1 MNSEVRVRK
10 ASKAGES
17 LLFATFVQTRY
28 WPAAKATLSPVW
40 ADTVEQYHLPA
51 LIEEFGVLAL
61 TGIDPE
67 HIERWW
73 GTLRQDTMAPATANK
88 RLFRLKHIF
97 KKAVEWGYRVDN
109 PARGIRKHREP
120 RGRVKWL
127 TNAQR
132 DQLVQQANPDLRLY
146 LLAAQYTGARRR
158 SLLELREQDVDFE
171 RNTVT
176 FRATKNGDDYSVPL
190 HPKLREML
198 HGRLTGQREAYL
210 LPRYTAGGLSRAFKR
225 LALRSGLADYR
236 FHDLRHDLATRL
248 ACHGANQRLIMDVLG
263 HRDPRASVRY
273 THLSHDAIKQTM
285 EACLS

>member
-1 MNSEVRVRK
+1 MVSEFRK
-10 ASKAGES
+10 MSGSQKRGAVSFS
-17 LLFATFVQTRY
+17 TFVHTRY
-28 WPAAKATLSPVW
+28 WPAARATLSPVW

-61 TGIDPE
+61 TSIDPE
-67 HIERWW
+67 RIERWW
-73 GTLRQDTMAPATANK
+73 GMLRQGTLAPSTANK

-97 KKAVEWGYRVDN
+97 KKAVEWGYRADN

-132 DQLVQQANPDLRLY
+132 DQLVQRANPDLRLY

-190 HPKLREML
+190 HPNLREML
-198 HGRLTGQREAYL
+198 YGRLTGQREAYL
-210 LPRYTAGGLSRAFKR
+210 LPRYTAGALSRAFKR
-225 LALRSGLADYR
+225 LALRSGLTDYR

-285 EACLS
+285 EACLN

>member
-1 MNSEVRVRK
+1 MRSEH
-10 ASKAGES
+10 GEVTS
-17 LLFATFVQTRY
+17 STAKELLLFSSFVCSQY

-40 ADTVEQYHLPA
+40 ADTVAQYHLPA
-51 LIEEFGVLAL
+51 LLDAFGACPLA
-61 TGIDPE
+61 TIDAE
-67 HIERWW
+67 QIERWW
-73 GTLRQDTMAPATANK
+73 GSLRQGTLGPATANK

-97 KKAVEWGYRVDN
+97 RKAMEWGYRVDN
-109 PARGIRKHREP
+109 PARGIRKQREP

-132 DQLVQQANPDLRLY
+132 DQLVQRANPALRLY
-146 LLAAQYTGARRR
+146 LFAAQYTGARRR
-158 SLLELREQDVDFE
+158 SLLELRERDVDFE
-171 RNTVT
+171 RSTVT

-190 HPKLREML
+190 HPKLREVL
-198 HGRLTGQREAYL
+198 QGRLTGQPGAYL
-210 LPRYTAGGLSRAFKR
+210 LPRYTAGALSRAFKR
-225 LALRSGLADYR
+225 LALRSGLTDYR

-273 THLSHDAIKQTM
+273 THLSHAAIQQTM